1 MAGSGVV
8 LPTKGDNGGVTCHA
22 EPAILDVHA
31 GLGDVKAALLGLGA
45 TAPGVR
51 SVAFAMDDHLL
62 LLDFD
67 EGEKCTT
74 IAVGGPRAMETAHWL
89 ADELE
94 GSGRHVT
101 SVLPP
106 LTQTRPTVSQAAV
119 AGAAA
124 D

>member
-1 MAGSGVV
+1 VT
-8 LPTKGDNGGVTCHA
+8 PTT
-22 EPAILDVHA
+22 EPAILDVRA

-62 LLDFD
+62 LLAFD
-67 EGEKCTT
+67 EAEKCTT
-74 IAVGGPRAMETAHWL
+74 IAVGGPRAVETAHWL
-89 ADELE
+89 AGELE

-101 SVLPP
+101 NVLPP
-106 LTQTRPTVSQAAV
+106 MSRTVPAASPI
-119 AGAAA
+119 AAAA

>member
-1 MAGSGVV
+1 
-8 LPTKGDNGGVTCHA
+8 VTSHA

-67 EGEKCTT
+67 EDEKCTT
-74 IAVGGPRAMETAHWL
+74 IAVGGPRAVETAHWL

-106 LTQTRPTVSQAAV
+106 LARTRPEVSQV
-119 AGAAA
+119 AGARAA
-124 D
+124 SD